1 MKVHKKIITIVSVMV
16 VASAAYYFS
25 FKTHGPELINLK
37 QAVREFERTHD
48 VNMLEKHKK
57 QIYNY
62 YTTDA
67 FERNVQN
74 ICTQALKHFSY
85 LTVSATS
92 LIIFDVDDTAFYN
105 YQWRDDAEFVWRH
118 QPELIQARE
127 TKIAPAIKATLAFY
141 NELKKL
147 GFKTVFVSSRN
158 QGAYDEYYKNLTQI
172 GYKDFDTLILMPD
185 VLAFDKNVK
194 TADWKLEVRKQ
205 LAQEY
210 TIVGGVGDRATDF
223 KGGYTGYEVKIPN
236 YIFE

>member
-1 MKVHKKIITIVSVMV
+1 MNVNKKIIAIVALMV
-16 VASAAYYFS
+16 VASATCYFS
-25 FKTHGPELINLK
+25 FKTRGPELINLK
-37 QAVREFERTHD
+37 QAMREFERTHD
-48 VNMLEKHKK
+48 VNTLEKHKK
-57 QIYNY
+57 RIYNY

-67 FERNVQN
+67 FEQNVHN
-74 ICTQALKHFSY
+74 ICTQALKHFSH
-85 LTVSATS
+85 LTVSAAS

-105 YQWRDDAEFVWRH
+105 YQWRDDAEFLWKN

-158 QGAYDEYYKNLTQI
+158 QGSYDEYYKNLTQI
-172 GYKDFDTLILMPD
+172 GYKDFDKLILMPD
-185 VLAFDKNVK
+185 ELAFDKNVK

-210 TIVGGVGDRATDF
+210 TIVGSVGDRATDF
-223 KGGYTGYEVKIPN
+223 QGGYAGYEVKIPN

>member
-1 MKVHKKIITIVSVMV
+1 MNVNKKVMAIVSLMV
-16 VASAAYYFS
+16 ITSAAYFS
-25 FKTHGPELINLK
+25 FKTSGPELINLK
-37 QAVREFERTHD
+37 QAMREFERTHD
-48 VNMLEKHKK
+48 VSMLEKHKK

-62 YTTDA
+62 YTTGA
-67 FERNVQN
+67 FERDVQN
-74 ICTQALKHFSY
+74 ICTQALKHFSH
-85 LTVSATS
+85 LSVSATS

-105 YQWRDDAEFVWRH
+105 YQWRDDAEFMWKN
-118 QPELIQARE
+118 QPKLIQARE

-158 QGAYDEYYKNLTQI
+158 QGVYDEYYKNLTQI
-172 GYKDFDTLILMPD
+172 GYRDFDKLILMPD
-185 VLAFDKNVK
+185 ALAFDRNIK

-210 TIVGGVGDRATDF
+210 TIVGSVGDRAADF
-223 KGGYTGYEVKIPN
+223 QGGYAGYEVKIPN

>member
-1 MKVHKKIITIVSVMV
+1 MNVNKKIIAIVSVLV
-16 VASAAYYFS
+16 VASAAYYLS
-25 FKTHGPELINLK
+25 FKTGGPELINLK
-37 QAVREFERTHD
+37 QAMREFERTHD
-48 VNMLEKHKK
+48 VNALERHKK

-67 FERNVQN
+67 FERDVQN
-74 ICTQALKHFSY
+74 ICTQALKHFSQ

-105 YQWRDDAEFVWRH
+105 YQWRDDAEFVWKH
-118 QPELIQARE
+118 QPELVQARE
-127 TKIAPAIKATLAFY
+127 TKVAPAIKGTLAFY

-158 QGAYDEYYKNLTQI
+158 QGVYDEYYKNLTQI
-172 GYKDFDTLILMPD
+172 GYKDFDKLILMPD
-185 VLAFDKNVK
+185 ELAFDKNVK
-194 TADWKLEVRKQ
+194 TAHWKLDVRKQ

-210 TIVGGVGDRATDF
+210 STVGSVGDRAADF
-223 KGGYTGYEVKIPN
+223 KGGYAGYEVKIPN